1 MTAWQQRQHLQ
12 QAIARQPGDF
22 VAWVMLAD
30 LELEAGD
37 IAAGEQAARHALQL
51 RPNHPE
57 ALARLGRVAWMA
69 GAHTD
74 AAKLLGQAS
83 ALAPQHPGIA
93 LWLGVRRSFA
103 VPFSLWSR
111 ATIRVSIQASS
122 NRWARTSRCCATAI
136 LRIFSSRSPI

>member
-1 MTAWQQRQHLQ
+1 MSSWQQRQHLQ

-37 IAAGEQAARHALQL
+37 IAAGEQAARRALQL

-69 GAHTD
+69 GAHAD

-83 ALAPQHPGIA
+83 ALAPQH
-93 LWLGVRRSFA
+93 
-103 VPFSLWSR
+103 R
-111 ATIRVSIQASS
+111 A
-122 NRWARTSRCCATAI
+122 SRCGWAMRWKTPTMPKAQQ
-136 LRIFSSRSPI
+136 RPIAARMR